1 MFSKDK
7 FRQSLLAIELSVK
20 NIGIICYGREKFLQL
35 CASVLDNFASRRKK
49 YSRGNNMLF
58 INKPLKSTQ
67 MKRSRLRN
75 RYLKTRSEFN
85 KNVYNKQRNYRLSLL
100 WKTKKAYYANLNEKD
115 VTDNKQFWKTVK
127 PMFSDKIRSCDKI
140 TLIDG
145 EKIVKQDDENAEI
158 LNSFF
163 SSAMKNLEEVD
174 PLADQISHPIL
185 KARVKYRN
193 HPSVIAI
200 GNADN
205 GSHFHFSCVST
216 NDVLKEIKKSLHKK

>member
-1 MFSKDK
+1 M
-7 FRQSLLAIELSVK
+7 E
-20 NIGIICYGREKFLQL
+20 
-35 CASVLDNFASRRKK
+35 
-49 YSRGNNMLF
+49 
-58 INKPLKSTQ
+58 
-67 MKRSRLRN
+67 
-75 RYLKTRSEFN
+75 
-85 KNVYNKQRNYRLSLL
+85 
-100 WKTKKAYYANLNEKD
+100 TKKAYYANLNEKD
-115 VTDNKQFWKTVK
+115 VTDNKQFWKQNL
-127 PMFSDKIRSCDKI
+127 FSDKIKSCDKI

-145 EKIVKQDDENAEI
+145 EKIVTQDDENTEI

-216 NDVLKEIKKSLHKK
+216 NDVLKEIKKSLHKKWSFPIRISSVHVTKPLTEEILNGKLHFLRSEFDIRKAT